1 MLGTPVC
8 VKLRMYFSV
17 SGSNVALGTPVCVKL
32 RMYFSVQ
39 AQNDRKMKWSV
50 KLAQPL
56 SLHVQQA
63 HSPRMAHQEA
73 DRAGNPFQAKLRM

>member
-1 MLGTPVC
+1 
-8 VKLRMYFSV
+8 
-17 SGSNVALGTPVCVKL
+17 
-32 RMYFSVQ
+32 MYFSVQ

>member
-1 MLGTPVC
+1 
-8 VKLRMYFSV
+8 
-17 SGSNVALGTPVCVKL
+17 VKL

-56 SLHVQQA
+56 SLHVQA
-63 HSPRMAHQEA
+63 HSPWRIKKQH
-73 DRAGNPFQAKLRM
+73 RAGNTILTKLRM